1 MGIIRQHIRL
11 ANFAREDLEEV
22 DALALVDTGLLELCI
37 PQHVANQLRLK
48 KIEDREVTLAN
59 GERQIVPYVGGV
71 QIEVF
76 GRHTVQSANVL
87 GDEVLLGAI
96 PMEAMDLVIHPA
108 RLTIQ
113 PNPDSPNIPASL
125 AKGVHGSKPNA

>member
-11 ANFAREDLEEV
+11 ANFARDDLEEI
-22 DALALVDTGLLELCI
+22 DARALVDTGSLELCI

-48 KIEDREVTLAN
+48 PLDEREVTLAD
-59 GERQIVPYVGGV
+59 GKKMIVPYVGGV
-71 QIEVF
+71 KIEVF
-76 GRHTVQSANVL
+76 GRKTVQSANVL

-108 RLTIQ
+108 RLEVI
-113 PNPDSPNIPASL
+113 PNPESPNIPASL
-125 AKGVHGSKPNA
+125 AKGVR

>member
-1 MGIIRQHIRL
+1 MGIIRQHLRL
-11 ANFAREDLEEV
+11 ANWARDDLEEI
-22 DALALVDTGLLELCI
+22 DAVALVDTGSLELCI

-48 KIEDREVTLAN
+48 KLDDREVTLAS
-59 GERQIVPYVGGV
+59 GETMIVPYVGGV

-76 GRHTVQSANVL
+76 GRRTVQSANVL

-96 PMEAMDLVIHPA
+96 PMEAMDLIVPPA
-108 RLTIQ
+108 TLTIS

-125 AKGVHGSKPNA
+125 AKGVHRSRPNA